1 VLCVQSRTRQAYQ
14 RVQLDMLSNLAAYLG
29 VALDNADAYRQLEE
43 TQAQLA
49 AREKLA
55 SLGSLVAGVA
65 HELNTPIGNSLL
77 MASTLQEKTGM
88 LAARFAQAKLKKSE
102 LESWIAA
109 ASEASALIQRS
120 LHSAAELVNSF
131 KQVSVDQA
139 STQRR
144 RFDLAQ
150 ACHEIAATIM
160 NQVRRGG
167 HVLEIRVEPGIVMDS
182 YPGPLGQV
190 LINFINNALLHAFD
204 APGGT
209 MVLAAALSGSDRVH
223 IEFRDDGRGIPAEHL
238 TRIFDPFFTTR
249 MGQGG
254 TGLGLNIAYN
264 IVTTLLGG
272 TIRVDSAAG
281 GGTVFVVDL
290 PLRAA
295 QALPSLSNQ

>member
-1 VLCVQSRTRQAYQ
+1 
-14 RVQLDMLSNLAAYLG
+14 MLSTLAAYVG
-29 VALDNADAYRQLEE
+29 VALDNADAYRQLKD

-49 AREKLA
+49 AHEKLA

-77 MASTLQEKTGM
+77 MASTLQEKTDT
-88 LAARFAQAKLKKSE
+88 LAARFAQSSLKKSD
-102 LESWIAA
+102 LEGWIAA
-109 ASEASALIQRS
+109 ASESSALIQRS
-120 LHSAAELVNSF
+120 LHAAAELVNSF

-144 RFDLAQ
+144 RFDLAK

-167 HVLEIRVEPGIVMDS
+167 HALVLEVEPGIVMDS

-190 LINFINNALLHAFD
+190 LINFVNNALLHAFEG
-204 APGGT
+204 PGGT
-209 MVLAAALSGSDRVH
+209 MVVAAALSGPDRVR

-238 TRIFDPFFTTR
+238 SRIFDPFFTTR

-272 TIRVDSAAG
+272 TIRVESGPAG
-281 GGTVFVVDL
+281 KGTVFVLDL
-290 PLRAA
+290 PLRALQVPEPA
-295 QALPSLSNQ
+295 APQSATLPSVR

>member
-1 VLCVQSRTRQAYQ
+1 
-14 RVQLDMLSNLAAYLG
+14 MLSTLAAYVG
-29 VALDNADAYRQLEE
+29 VALDNADAYRQLKD

-49 AREKLA
+49 AHEKLA

-77 MASTLQEKTGM
+77 MASTLQEKTDT
-88 LAARFAQAKLKKSE
+88 LAARFAQASLKKSD
-102 LESWIAA
+102 LEGWIAA
-109 ASEASALIQRS
+109 ASESSALIQRS
-120 LHSAAELVNSF
+120 LHAAAELVNSF

-144 RFDLAQ
+144 RFDLAK

-167 HVLEIRVEPGIVMDS
+167 HALVLEVEPGIVMDS

-190 LINFINNALLHAFD
+190 LINFVNNALLHAFEG
-204 APGGT
+204 PGGT
-209 MVLAAALSGSDRVH
+209 MVVAAALSGPDRVR

-238 TRIFDPFFTTR
+238 SRIFDPFFTTR

-272 TIRVDSAAG
+272 TIRVESG
-281 GGTVFVVDL
+281 PEGKGTAFILDL
-290 PLRAA
+290 PLRALQVPEPA
-295 QALPSLSNQ
+295 ASQSALQGGANA